1 MRRLLALLA
10 VLTSISL
17 PTHAQSKTITGR
29 ITDQQNQPVPFATV
43 KIKSTKA
50 GTAADADGYFTIKVP
65 AAASALVVSGA
76 GLTQKEVQI
85 GSTNVLNVQVTRT
98 QTELSTVVVT
108 TAAGQKVNKV
118 QQGFNSTTIS
128 AAAITEAKPTVL
140 ASALAGKAPGLQVMA
155 TGGGVNPTFR
165 IMIRGQRSLTGNNQP
180 LLILDGNI
188 VTYDMLTNIDPEDVD
203 NVNIL
208 NGPAAVA
215 LYGSQASNGALVIT
229 TKRATA
235 GTQTIHVAQ
244 TITAEK
250 VAFEPKI
257 QKSYGSGGSGYGTD
271 TLGRPLYSPLENES
285 YGPHFD
291 GSKRPLGEPLQ
302 NGDQLY
308 ATYSFFND
316 RNKFWQTGM
325 TNQTDMSFA
334 GGDERSNI
342 YVSGQYLNT
351 TGTLLG
357 DKFNRASFRLNGTRR
372 IGSKVRVNYGMS
384 YLQNRYNVA
393 YDEANVYNNFLN
405 MPGEIPITLF
415 KNWQTNEYANPNGY
429 YNPWYN
435 SPYFYAADYRALTNN
450 DYITGNLDAHYSPI
464 PGLDLVSTTGITVR
478 TQSYQQYENSFQ
490 YTPYAIAASSGSK
503 TNLPGSDLQS
513 TQYYN
518 EVVQNFKAIYNKKF
532 GDFSLNVL
540 GGMALQQDF
549 QNNLST
555 NVQGLV
561 QSGIYNVANTS
572 GYAAS
577 SNSTYEARQVGFY
590 YDVQLGWNDFLFL
603 HTTGRQDEVSV
614 LATNNNKFFYPSVD
628 LSLVLTKAIGSL
640 DNSKWL
646 DMWKIR
652 GSVSKVGQ
660 VNLGPGANPYGAYS
674 LIPSVGQANGF
685 PYSGNAGYQL
695 NTQFISA
702 DLKPEITKSWEVGT
716 DFKMFDGRIDGA
728 VTYFDEHTNNQTL
741 TTSVAWSTGFS
752 SLLANAGET
761 ESKGI
766 EAALRVTLLRNRNWN
781 VNLASTYTFS
791 DNKVLSIFPGLNNLS
806 ISQYSDGTGA
816 YAVPG
821 YQFPEIMG
829 YDYMRQNGKVEVSSV
844 TGMPIVN
851 PQLVYLGNANA
862 RDIVSFTPTA
872 TFKSFSLAA
881 VFEYRG
887 GYSRYNSIG
896 FNMDWS
902 GMGART
908 AEYNRQRFVFPNSVY
923 QDGSGKWVNN
933 TSVMI
938 SENGN
943 GNGGFWTD
951 QTENLGVTSN
961 YVSNGAFWKLRE
973 LSLTYNL
980 SPKIAQATKVIKSAS
995 ISAVGRNLLI
1005 WVPKTNLYTDPDY
1018 SDAGNNSNGIGLTG
1032 YQPPPSRYFGGNI
1045 SINF

>member
-1 MRRLLALLA
+1 MRRLLALLT

-17 PTHAQSKTITGR
+17 STLAQSKTVTGR

-43 KIKSTKA
+43 KVKSAKG
-50 GTAADADGYFTIKVP
+50 GTAADADGNFIIKAPVGSTIVI
-65 AAASALVVSGA
+65 SGA
-76 GLTQKEVQI
+76 GITTKEIEV
-85 GSTNVLNVQVTRT
+85 GSTNVLNIQVSRVQ
-98 QTELSTVVVT
+98 QELSTVVVT
-108 TAAGQKVNKV
+108 TAAGTKVNKV

-128 AAAITEAKPTVL
+128 AASLTEAKPTVL

-229 TKRATA
+229 TKRATP

-244 TITAEK
+244 TVTAED

-257 QKSYGSGGSGYGTD
+257 QKDYGSGGSGYGTD

-285 YGPHFD
+285 FGPHFD
-291 GSKRPLGEPLQ
+291 GSKRPLGQPLQ

-308 ATYSFFND
+308 ATYSYYKD
-316 RNKFWQTGM
+316 RNKFWSTGL
-325 TNQTDMSFA
+325 TNQSDMSFA

-342 YVSGQYLNT
+342 YVSGQYVTT
-351 TGTLLG
+351 TGTMPG
-357 DKFNRASFRLNGTRR
+357 DKFNRASFRLNGTRK
-372 IGSKVRVNYGMS
+372 IGNKVRVNYGMS

-393 YDEANVYNNFLN
+393 YDEGGVYNNFLN
-405 MPGEIPITLF
+405 MPGEVPILML
-415 KNWQTNEYANPNGY
+415 KNWATNEYANPNGY
-429 YNPWYN
+429 YNPWYL
-435 SPYFYAADYRALTNN
+435 SPFWYKDNYRSLTNN
-450 DYITGNLDAHYSPI
+450 DYITGNLDVHFSPI
-464 PGLDLVSTTGITVR
+464 TGLDLVSTTGVTVR
-478 TQSYQQYENSFQ
+478 SQSYQQYENSFE
-490 YTPYAIAASSGSK
+490 YTPYAIAASGGSK
-503 TNLPGSDLQS
+503 TNVTGSDLQQS
-513 TQYYN
+513 QYYN
-518 EVVQNFKAIYNKKF
+518 EVVQNFKAIFNRKF
-532 GDFSLNVL
+532 GNFSLNAL

-549 QNNLST
+549 QSNLSGG
-555 NVQGLV
+555 VAGLI
-561 QSGIYNVANTS
+561 QSGIYNLANTP
-572 GYAAS
+572 GLTAA

-603 HTTGRQDEVSV
+603 HTTGREDEVSV
-614 LATNNNKFFYPSVD
+614 LAANNNKFFYPSVD
-628 LSLVLTKAIGSL
+628 VSLVLTKAISSL

-674 LIPSVGQANGF
+674 LIPSIGQANGF
-685 PYSGNAGYQL
+685 PYRGAAGYQL
-695 NTQFISA
+695 ATTFISP

-716 DFKMFDGRIDGA
+716 DFKMFDGRVDGSL
-728 VTYFDEHTNNQTL
+728 TYFDEHTNNQTL
-741 TTSVAWSTGFS
+741 TTNIAWSTGFS
-752 SLLANAGET
+752 NLLANAGET
-761 ESKGI
+761 ESKGY
-766 EAALRVTLLRNRNWN
+766 EAALRLTLLRNRNWN
-781 VNLASTYTFS
+781 VNLASTYTYS
-791 DNKVLSIFPGLNNLS
+791 DNRVLSIFPGLNNLS
-806 ISQYSDGTGA
+806 ISAYGDGTGA

-829 YDYMRQNGKVEVSSV
+829 YDYMRQNGKVEVSAV

-851 PQLVYLGNANA
+851 PQLVYLGNSNA
-862 RDIVSFTPTA
+862 RNIVSFTPTV

-887 GYSRYNSIG
+887 GYKRYNSIG

-902 GMGART
+902 GMGIRT

-933 TSVMI
+933 TSVLI

-951 QTENLGVTSN
+951 VTENEAVTSN
-961 YVSNGAFWKLRE
+961 YISNGAFWKLRE

-980 SPKIAQATKVIKSAS
+980 SPKIAAATKVIKSAS

-1018 SDAGNNSNGIGLTG
+1018 SDAGNSSNGIGLTG
-1032 YQPPPSRYFGGNI
+1032 YQPPPSRFFGGNI